1 MTKSELI
8 HRIQE
13 KYPELGRRLI
23 EDSISL
29 FFNEIATSLQKGHR
43 IELRG
48 FGSFCL
54 RKRGKRTGRNP
65 RTGETVE
72 VSEKYVPFF
81 KAGKAFRELL
91 NTSSHTGK
99 GSSASAKGARL
110 ARNASS
116 LHSHPYGGHS

>member
-23 EDSISL
+23 EESVSL
-29 FFNEIATSLQKGHR
+29 FFNEIATSLQKGCR

-54 RKRGKRTGRNP
+54 RKRGKRLGRNP
-65 RTGETVE
+65 RTGESVE
-72 VSEKYVPFF
+72 IGEKYVPFF

-91 NTSSHTGK
+91 NTANATSKSTSS
-99 GSSASAKGARL
+99 SSRVGRDAQ
-110 ARNASS
+110 N
-116 LHSHPYGGHS
+116 LHSYSPYGGHS

>member
-23 EDSISL
+23 EDSVSL
-29 FFNEIATSLQKGHR
+29 FFNEIATSLQKGYR

-54 RKRGKRTGRNP
+54 RKRSKRTGRNP

-72 VSEKYVPFF
+72 VSEKHVPFF

-91 NTSSHTGK
+91 NIPSPAGK
-99 GSSASAKGARL
+99 GKSASAKGSRL
-110 ARNASS
+110 ARGAST